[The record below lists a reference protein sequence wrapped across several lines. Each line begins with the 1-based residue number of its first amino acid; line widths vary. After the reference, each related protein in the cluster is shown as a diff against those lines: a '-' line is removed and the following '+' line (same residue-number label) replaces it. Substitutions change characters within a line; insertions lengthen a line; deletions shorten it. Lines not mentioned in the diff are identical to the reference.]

1 MLDYTSLSALACVVR
16 EGSFER
22 AARALHVTP
31 SAISQRIRLLEER
44 VGCALV
50 VRGQPCR
57 ATETGRRLCQH
68 VDRVR
73 LLEHELHGEVPSLEQ
88 EGVARVTLPIAVNAD
103 SLATWFAPAVAA
115 FAAGE
120 PVLLDVAVDDQD
132 HTAEWL
138 RSGAVQAAVTANAR
152 PATGCNSQPLGAMRY
167 RAVATP
173 AFVERN
179 FSAGVGA
186 GSLALAPSLVFNAKD
201 ELQAR
206 WVRRLCHRHVELPRH
221 TLPSPQAFVTAA
233 LAGMGWGLHPQELI
247 APHLTDGSLVEL
259 MPDTP
264 LDIPLHWQQARAA
277 STLMESLTRQ
287 VVAAARTALL
297 QDASKAGLV

>member
-1 MLDYTSLSALACVVR
+1 M
-16 EGSFER
+16 
-22 AARALHVTP
+22 
-31 SAISQRIRLLEER
+31 
-44 VGCALV
+44 
-50 VRGQPCR
+50 
-57 ATETGRRLCQH
+57 
-68 VDRVR
+68 
-73 LLEHELHGEVPSLEQ
+73 
-88 EGVARVTLPIAVNAD
+88 NAY

-206 WVRRLCHRHVELPRH
+206 WVRRLCHRHVDLPRH

-297 QDASKAGLV
+297 QNTSKAGLV